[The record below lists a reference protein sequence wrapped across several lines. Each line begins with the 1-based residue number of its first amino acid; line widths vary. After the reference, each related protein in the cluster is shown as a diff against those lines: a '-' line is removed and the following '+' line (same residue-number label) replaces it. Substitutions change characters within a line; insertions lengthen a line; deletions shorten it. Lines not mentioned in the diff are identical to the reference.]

1 MNRLTTALMRKGYDR
16 DEAQDII
23 NDMREAILS
32 GEDPE
37 ELLYDE
43 GLEGDYVMDLLN
55 F

>member
-1 MNRLTTALMRKGYDR
+1 MDKLTAALMRKGYDR

-37 ELLYDE
+37 ELLNDE
-43 GLEGDYVMDLLN
+43 GLEADYVMDLLD

>member
-1 MNRLTTALMRKGYDR
+1 MNKLTIALINNGHSEEY
-16 DEAQDII
+16 AQKII

-37 ELLYDE
+37 ELLNNE
-43 GLEGDYVMDLLN
+43 GLEADYVMDLLN

>member
-1 MNRLTTALMRKGYDR
+1 MNKLTIALINKGYDTE
-16 DEAQDII
+16 EAQDVI
-23 NDMREAILS
+23 NNMREAILE

-43 GLEGDYVMDLLN
+43 GLEADYVMDLLN